1 MYSAKDCLIK
11 SYYQTARLLTEYRYC
26 DSFVAKAGVL
36 ISFFLAVFGLNSTR
50 TVVAGH
56 FRFGDSFYNSFMLAM
71 CNVCHSLRHRILFL
85 AIFI

>member
-11 SYYQTARLLTEYRYC
+11 SYYQTARLLTVRYC

-36 ISFFLAVFGLNSTR
+36 ISFFFGLNSTR